1 MELLTYIWIFFSYFG
16 DIAYW
21 LGFTIS
27 FLLIYPFLDKKDK
40 EKQKWILLYL
50 LPAVLL
56 SYFFSFFLKIIFKI
70 PRICVGL
77 EYCPSTYSFPS
88 GHAAIASAF
97 FSIVFI
103 KFSKNPKLYLPILLI
118 SILTSYSRIALKV
131 HTFYDILGGVLV
143 GTLISFIWYFFFK
156 RIESGENH
164 ISFYFRKLIH
174 LSGLLAIII
183 YLIYKNYAFYLL
195 LFLTILFLLSEILRI
210 KNIYLP
216 VLHEISNFC
225 KKREEKGFLLE
236 PFLFKLSLCMLT
248 ILPKELFLAG
258 SIPLVIGD
266 SLAGLIGYRFGS
278 HKLFY
283 NKNKSIEGSLAFF
296 ISTLISFLL
305 FFDVK
310 TSLLLTLFST
320 MLESILKKYENLI
333 LPFGCVLFYL
343 VLSKTL
349 INIF

>member
-40 EKQKWILLYL
+40 KKQKWILLYL

-103 KFSKNPKLYLPILLI
+103 NFSKNQKLYLPILLI

-143 GTLISFIWYFFFK
+143 GTSISLSWYFFFK
-156 RIESGENH
+156 RIESGRDYK
-164 ISFYFRKLIH
+164 SFYFRKLIH
-174 LSGLLAIII
+174 MSGLVAIII
-183 YLIYKNYAFYLL
+183 YLLEKNYAFYLL
-195 LFLTILFLLSEILRI
+195 LLLTILFLISEILRI

-236 PFLFKLSLCMLT
+236 PFLFVLSLCMLT
-248 ILPKELFLAG
+248 MLPKELFLAG
-258 SIPLVIGD
+258 SVPLVIGD

-283 NKNKSIEGSLAFF
+283 NKPKSLEGSITFF
-296 ISTLISFLL
+296 ASTFVSLLL
-305 FFDVK
+305 FFDIK
-310 TSLLLTLFST
+310 TSFLLALFST
-320 MLESILKKYENLI
+320 FFESILKRYENLM
-333 LPFGCVLFYL
+333 LPIGCVAFYL
-343 VLSKTL
+343 LLSL
-349 INIF
+349 